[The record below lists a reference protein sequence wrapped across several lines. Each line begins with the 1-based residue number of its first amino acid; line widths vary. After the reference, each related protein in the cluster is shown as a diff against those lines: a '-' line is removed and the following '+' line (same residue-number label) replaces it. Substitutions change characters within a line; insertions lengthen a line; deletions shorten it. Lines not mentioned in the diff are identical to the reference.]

1 MPLDLF
7 LRDAALLSGQP
18 DQHGWRE
25 CTMQIGKLGG
35 GVGGCKSSSNLSIWN
50 RNNLVGPKRSSIDI
64 RNK

>member
-35 GVGGCKSSSNLSIWN
+35 GLADASLLPTSASGIGTI
-50 RNNLVGPKRSSIDI
+50 
-64 RNK
+64 